1 MKIIIQEL
9 IPDEHLLSSEMD
21 EMEKKSLAVKEEQRA
36 CRAQIVRFQEVS
48 LKILYAVPAI
58 VRIYINMCT
67 DLNWVR
73 QHT

>member
-21 EMEKKSLAVKEEQRA
+21 EMEKESLAVKEEQRA
-36 CRAQIVRFQEVS
+36 CRAQIVRFQEVF

-58 VRIYINMCT
+58 GVWGM
-67 DLNWVR
+67 LM
-73 QHT
+73 QHYVTR